1 MEPSNEDLLGK
12 PLITFLRIYAESLTI
27 VAVNCFILISGYF
40 GLKLKVKSLSSFL
53 FQVYFYSIFI
63 FILFLLFLPSEVT
76 YIKIVKAILP
86 QVSLWFVGSY
96 LGLLLLS
103 PILNKFIE
111 NSDKKELR
119 IFLLLFYIS
128 VFLFG
133 YITDTFKFANGYSPI
148 AFVGLYLIG
157 RYIRLYGTERFFNLT
172 KLHYLGIYGISALFC
187 TLLFC
192 GILLIYPHPE
202 KIAYLTTSYTSPFN
216 IISSIALFLLFTK
229 FRIQSQLINNIS
241 CSAFSVYLIHC
252 DPNII
257 DLYRGFVMKLN
268 DMFSIPVFVVVLIC
282 FVLFLF
288 FSCVV
293 IDKIRIFI
301 WNLFWSRIKDIGIL
315 NHNLL

>member
-1 MEPSNEDLLGK
+1 MKPSSEDFISK
-12 PLITFLRIYAESLTI
+12 PLITFLRIYVESLTI

-53 FQVYFYSIFI
+53 FQVYFYSISI
-63 FILFLLFLPSEVT
+63 FILFSLFQNGFA
-76 YIKIVKAILP
+76 YIRLFNAILP

-111 NSDKKELR
+111 NSDRKELR

-133 YITDTFKFANGYSPI
+133 YITDTFKFSNGYSPI

-216 IISSIALFLLFTK
+216 IISSIALFMLFTK

-252 DPNII
+252 DPNIV
-257 DLYRGFVMKLN
+257 DLYCGFVMKLN

-301 WNLFWSRIKDIGIL
+301 WNLFWSRIKNIGIL
-315 NHNLL
+315 NRNLL